1 MVGHYEACCTI
12 FPQYNDYQVGGK
24 LVGHVPAGPAV
35 AMPLNLTSKTV
46 EHAYSQHYL
55 HSL

>member
-12 FPQYNDYQVGGK
+12 FLQYNDYQVGGK

-35 AMPLNLTSKTV
+35 ATPLNLTSKTV